1 MPGLCGPARAQPL
14 HACRA
19 MKLLLDENL
28 SRRLVPF
35 LQSDFPGSSHVSLLG
50 LEQASDR
57 EIWDYA
63 RVQGFVIVTRD
74 ADFSEISSLHG
85 QPPQVIWLR
94 LRNTAK
100 APLLNLLC
108 AQREMIEQVLQMDG
122 MACVE
127 LTAEH
132 LR

>member
-1 MPGLCGPARAQPL
+1 
-14 HACRA
+14 

-35 LQSDFPGSSHVSLLG
+35 LQSDFPGSSHVVLLG

-57 EIWDYA
+57 AIWEYA
-63 RVQGFVIVTRD
+63 RDHDFVIVTRD
-74 ADFSEISSLHG
+74 ADFSEMSALYG

-94 LRNTAK
+94 VRNTAK

-108 AQREMIEQVLQMDG
+108 TQRESIEQVLLMDG
-122 MACVE
+122 MACIE
-127 LTAEH
+127 LSSAY
-132 LR
+132 LRP